1 MLQTSATFV
10 EGGDRVRA
18 LDGGADS
25 YLVEAVEPAELI
37 ANIDALLR
45 LRRAED
51 RVRESER
58 LLRLATTAAKLHTW
72 SITLDEGQPLSA
84 ARLAEEAMLPPATR
98 QTKIQ

>member
-1 MLQTSATFV
+1 
-10 EGGDRVRA
+10 
-18 LDGGADS
+18 
-25 YLVEAVEPAELI
+25 
-37 ANIDALLR
+37 
-45 LRRAED
+45 
-51 RVRESER
+51 VRESER